1 MSDTKQKIL
10 DISLDMFSEKGFSA
24 VSIRDICAAVKIK
37 ESSVYY
43 HFKNKQA
50 ILDELIS
57 IFERE
62 ATDMMSALEQSLSV
76 QSYNPEADFFQ
87 KVCDVFFEKYLMN
100 DFCNKI
106 MRLLNIEQCG
116 NYEMRVIYEHWMFL
130 KPLAFQSKVFTML
143 MNIGVIQAADSDY
156 LAIKYY
162 APIYMFAQRWL
173 LSGPLNDE
181 NKDSFRANAYHHIQ
195 MIFAEIGMG

>member
-10 DISLDMFSEKGFSA
+10 DVSLNMFSEKGFSA
-24 VSIRDICAAVKIK
+24 VSIRDICASVNIK

-43 HFKNKQA
+43 HFKNKRA
-50 ILDELIS
+50 ILDELLFV
-57 IFERE
+57 FEKE
-62 ATDMMSALEQSLSV
+62 AADMMSALEQSLSV
-76 QSYNPEADFFQ
+76 QSYNPQADFFQ
-87 KVCDVFFEKYLMN
+87 NVCDVFFEKYLMN

-106 MRLLNIEQCG
+106 MRLLNIEQYG
-116 NYEMRVIYEHWMFL
+116 SPEMRLIYERWMFS
-130 KPLAFQSKVFTML
+130 KPLAFQGKVFSML
-143 MNIGVIQAADSDY
+143 MNIGVIQASDCGY

-181 NKDSFRANAYHHIQ
+181 NKDLFRANAYHHIQ
-195 MIFAEIGMG
+195 MIFNEMGM